1 MIRKIIDTSLEKFL
15 VLILSIMLLA
25 VVWQIFS
32 RYVFNIPS
40 TVTDELASF
49 SLIWL
54 GLFGSAYA
62 TGKKLHLS
70 IDLIPNKILVKYPLF
85 FNGIINLLI
94 CFFAFSVMVIGGF
107 RLCWLTY
114 VLDQKSAALQ
124 VPLCIVYSSIPVNG
138 FIIMYYTLN
147 EILTATQLKKDQ
159 DDFN

>member
-1 MIRKIIDTSLEKFL
+1 
-15 VLILSIMLLA
+15 MLLA
-25 VVWQIFS
+25 VVWQVFS
-32 RYVFNIPS
+32 RYIFNIPS
-40 TVTDELASF
+40 TLTDELASF

-70 IDLIPNKILVKYPLF
+70 IDLIPDKILAKSPLF

-94 CFFAFSVMVIGGF
+94 CFFAFSIMAIGGS

-124 VPLCIVYSSIPVNG
+124 VPLYLVYSSVPING
-138 FIIMYYTLN
+138 FIIMYYTLDT
-147 EILTATQLKKDQ
+147 ILSSTKLKKKQ

>member
-1 MIRKIIDTSLEKFL
+1 MRKIIDTSLERFL
-15 VLILSIMLLA
+15 IVILSIMLLA
-25 VVWQIFS
+25 VVWQVFS

-70 IDLIPNKILVKYPLF
+70 IDLIPNRILAKSPLF
-85 FNGIINLLI
+85 FNGIVNLLI

-124 VPLCIVYSSIPVNG
+124 VPLYVVYSSIPMNG
-138 FIIMYYTLN
+138 FIIMYYTLDT
-147 EILTATQLKKDQ
+147 ILSTTKLKKRPR
-159 DDFN
+159 